1 MEHRIYNFNDLPDPK
16 NATKE
21 EQEAF
26 HNMQNNLSIL
36 NDNNYETKGKSKR
49 NNSYDSDEDNEINSK
64 KLKVNH
70 VKETNRVGFQYM
82 QRSADDIDD
91 TSDDDDDEV
100 SILPILRQEVS

>member
-1 MEHRIYNFNDLPDPK
+1 
-16 NATKE
+16 
-21 EQEAF
+21 
-26 HNMQNNLSIL
+26 MQNNLSIL

-49 NNSYDSDEDNEINSK
+49 NNSNDSDVEDNEINSK

-70 VKETNRVGFQYM
+70 VKVGFQYM

-100 SILPILRQEVS
+100 PILPILRQEVS